1 MINEKSI
8 RQIFEGCGF
17 QHRLLTQSSRVRKE
31 SKPKEVTIDKV
42 LHCIKIHKTI
52 IKKVIIH
59 KTRVSGPTLDKCID
73 ALLRR
78 GEISKQFITMS
89 GPYEVYS
96 YSVVKDA

>member
-1 MINEKSI
+1 MIDETQV

-17 QHRLLTQSSRVRKE
+17 EHRLLAKPPRVKNE
-31 SKPKEVTIDKV
+31 SKVKEVTINKV
-42 LHCIKIHKTI
+42 LHCIKIHKAI

>member
-1 MINEKSI
+1 MIDLKQMKQW
-8 RQIFEGCGF
+8 RDGCGF

-59 KTRVSGPTLDKCID
+59 KTKVSGPTLDKCID

-78 GEISKQFITMS
+78 GEITSHYIGMS
-89 GPYEVYS
+89 GPYKTFS